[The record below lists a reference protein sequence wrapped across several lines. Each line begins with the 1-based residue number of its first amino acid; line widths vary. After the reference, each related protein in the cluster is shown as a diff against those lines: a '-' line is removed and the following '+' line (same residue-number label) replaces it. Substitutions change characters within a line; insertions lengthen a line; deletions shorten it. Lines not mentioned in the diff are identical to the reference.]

1 MFGFQRIGDLIW
13 QAADMRARGFL
24 MGATAGRTTLLGEG
38 LQHQDGH
45 SLLLASTVPPVQA
58 YDPAFAYEVGAIVRA
73 GIERMYGP
81 DSPEAERDVIYY
93 LTLYNENYQMPS
105 VDPDRVAEIEEGV
118 IRGLYRFADAPEGP
132 SKRATILFSG
142 ISHGAARAAAAEL
155 AEHYDVAAELWSA
168 TSYKKLREEALSAER
183 WNRLHPS
190 QEKRVP
196 LVTQLL
202 DESQGPITAVSDFM
216 RMVPEQINRF
226 VPDGRQFNVLGTD
239 GMGRS
244 DTREALRRFF
254 EIDMGHVVV
263 GVLTG
268 LLEAGQVD
276 SGAVDDALKRY
287 DIDVDA
293 GDPFHV

>member
-1 MFGFQRIGDLIW
+1 
-13 QAADMRARGFL
+13 
-24 MGATAGRTTLLGEG
+24 
-38 LQHQDGH
+38 
-45 SLLLASTVPPVQA
+45 
-58 YDPAFAYEVGAIVRA
+58 
-73 GIERMYGP
+73 MYGP

-268 LLEAGQVD
+268 LLEGGQVD

>member
-1 MFGFQRIGDLIW
+1 
-13 QAADMRARGFL
+13 
-24 MGATAGRTTLLGEG
+24 
-38 LQHQDGH
+38 
-45 SLLLASTVPPVQA
+45 
-58 YDPAFAYEVGAIVRA
+58 
-73 GIERMYGP
+73 
-81 DSPEAERDVIYY
+81 
-93 LTLYNENYQMPS
+93 
-105 VDPDRVAEIEEGV
+105 V

-142 ISHGAARAAAAEL
+142 ISHGAARAAADEL

-202 DESQGPITAVSDFM
+202 DESQGPITAVTDFM
-216 RMVPEQINRF
+216 RMVPEQVTRF

-293 GDPFHV
+293 GDPFDV

>member
-1 MFGFQRIGDLIW
+1 
-13 QAADMRARGFL
+13 
-24 MGATAGRTTLLGEG
+24 
-38 LQHQDGH
+38 
-45 SLLLASTVPPVQA
+45 
-58 YDPAFAYEVGAIVRA
+58 
-73 GIERMYGP
+73 
-81 DSPEAERDVIYY
+81 
-93 LTLYNENYQMPS
+93 
-105 VDPDRVAEIEEGV
+105 
-118 IRGLYRFADAPEGP
+118 
-132 SKRATILFSG
+132 
-142 ISHGAARAAAAEL
+142 
-155 AEHYDVAAELWSA
+155 
-168 TSYKKLREEALSAER
+168 
-183 WNRLHPS
+183 
-190 QEKRVP
+190 
-196 LVTQLL
+196 VTQLL

>member
-1 MFGFQRIGDLIW
+1 M
-13 QAADMRARGFL
+13 
-24 MGATAGRTTLLGEG
+24 
-38 LQHQDGH
+38 
-45 SLLLASTVPPVQA
+45 
-58 YDPAFAYEVGAIVRA
+58 
-73 GIERMYGP
+73 
-81 DSPEAERDVIYY
+81 
-93 LTLYNENYQMPS
+93 
-105 VDPDRVAEIEEGV
+105 
-118 IRGLYRFADAPEGP
+118 
-132 SKRATILFSG
+132 
-142 ISHGAARAAAAEL
+142 
-155 AEHYDVAAELWSA
+155 
-168 TSYKKLREEALSAER
+168 
-183 WNRLHPS
+183 
-190 QEKRVP
+190 P

-226 VPDGRQFNVLGTD
+226 VPDGRQYNVLGTD